1 MAEKR
6 AEDALQDLA
15 QGRVEMEGLITWGSN
30 ATFLVQVVVDSAES
44 DPQITPAIYK
54 PRRGE
59 SPLWDFPTGTLCL
72 RERAAYLVSAAIGW
86 DLVPPTILRD
96 GPRGWGSVQLFVEHN
111 PDKHYFRLAE
121 QPQYADQLRR
131 IVLFDHIINN
141 ADRKSGHVLLEEPN
155 KLWAIDH
162 GVCFHAEHK
171 LRTVI
176 WEFAGSPIP
185 AELHQ
190 DMAQLQKQ
198 LKASKDPLV
207 VELSEL
213 ISRQEIGA
221 LKSRLADLLTTA
233 LFPQPKMGRYYPW
246 PPV

>member
-30 ATFLVQVVVDSAES
+30 ATVLVQVVEDSAES

-185 AELHQ
+185 AELHH

-207 VELSEL
+207 VEMSEL
-213 ISRQEIGA
+213 INRQEIGA
-221 LKSRLADLLTTA
+221 LKSRLADLLTTT
-233 LFPQPKMGRYYPW
+233 LFPQPRMGRYYPW